1 VKILVTHPSAELY
14 GADRMALLTV
24 QSLVRKGHTV
34 TVVVPADGPLVAKI
48 SDAGADI
55 VVADVPVLRKS
66 ALSPLP
72 ALSLLW
78 NVLTTR
84 SHRARFLSSVDPDVV
99 YLNTIVQPWWIV
111 TAKLQRRQVV
121 VHVREAEGQSSRL
134 VRRLLYAPLLWADL
148 IVCNSESTKREI
160 ISVLPRVQRGA
171 TVIYNGK
178 DWSEYRVDRPEC
190 DSDPCGP
197 TRLTVVG
204 RLSERKGQDLAV
216 IALAEIVSAGYNATL
231 TLAGN
236 VFPGNEWFETHLQ
249 TTARDLDIEDRVV
262 FLGFQED
269 IRPVLRDTDIAI
281 VPSRIE
287 PFGTVAAECMAAGL
301 LTIVADVDG
310 LTEIVDDEKNGL
322 TFRAGSQEA
331 LTQRCLWAMSNPD
344 RSAVL
349 ASIGQRDVSEKFGL
363 DRYEREIVKAVESVE
378 VSKI

>member
-1 VKILVTHPSAELY
+1 MRILVTHPSAELY

-24 QSLVRKGHTV
+24 QALVRKGHTV
-34 TVVVPADGPLVAKI
+34 TTVVPTDGPLVAKI
-48 SDAGADI
+48 SGTGVDI

-66 ALSPLP
+66 ALSPLQ
-72 ALSLLW
+72 ALKLIW
-78 NVLTTR
+78 NVLETS
-84 SHRARFLSSVDPDVV
+84 SHRARFLRSADPDLV
-99 YLNTIVQPWWIV
+99 YANTIVQPWWIV
-111 TAKLQRRQVV
+111 TAKLQRRRVV
-121 VHVREAEGQSSRL
+121 VHVREAEAQLPRL

-160 ISVLPRVQRGA
+160 VSVFPRLQRRA

-178 DWSEYRVDRPEC
+178 DWSEYRVDRPER
-190 DSDPCGP
+190 DAAPWGP
-197 TRLTVVG
+197 ARLTVVG

-216 IALAEIVSAGYNATL
+216 IALADIVSAGYNANL

-236 VFPGNEWFETHLQ
+236 VFPGNEWFETELRK
-249 TTARDLDIEDRVV
+249 TAYDLGIDDRVV

-269 IRPVLRDTDIAI
+269 IRPVLRETDIAI

-322 TFRAGSQEA
+322 TFRAGSRES
-331 LTQRCLWAMSNPD
+331 LTQRCLWAISNPD
-344 RSAVL
+344 RSAAL
-349 ASIGQRDVSEKFGL
+349 ASIGQRDVNEKFGL
-363 DRYEREIVKAVESVE
+363 DRYEREIVKAVESAE